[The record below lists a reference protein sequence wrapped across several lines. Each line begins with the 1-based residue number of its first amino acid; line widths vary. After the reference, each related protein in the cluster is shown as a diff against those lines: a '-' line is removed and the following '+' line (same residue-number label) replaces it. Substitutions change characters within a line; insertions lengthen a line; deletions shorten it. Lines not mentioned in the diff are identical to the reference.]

1 MKKIQINQDWLKI
14 YALVAMTIDHVAQYL
29 PVPGAVYQRMF
40 IGRTAFPIFA
50 FLLMYHLC
58 QKQIYEKYV
67 NRLLFFGILTTV
79 VLFPLQP
86 DHRLNI
92 FFTFLFPVLTL
103 WGWDQIR
110 KENMNKIIGVI
121 FAGIILMVMGF
132 LSVFASYSVM
142 GYFYLLC
149 FYAYFCQSA
158 RIWILPL
165 LVSGFL
171 INWDAQIGYGLVSL
185 ITTVFLLQVDM
196 SARYP
201 RLIKSWWLFYV
212 YFPLHLIVILSVRYL
227 LS

>member
-1 MKKIQINQDWLKI
+1 MKKIQINPDKLKI
-14 YALVAMTIDHVAQYL
+14 YALIAMTVDHVAEYL

-67 NRLLFFGILTTV
+67 NRLLFFGILTAV
-79 VLFPLQP
+79 VLFFLQP
-86 DHRLNI
+86 YHQLNI

-103 WGWDQIR
+103 WGWDEIR
-110 KENMNKIIGVI
+110 RENMNKIIGGI
-121 FAGIILMVMGF
+121 FGGIILVFMGF
-132 LSVFASYSVM
+132 LSLFASYFIP

-149 FYAYFCQSA
+149 FYAYFRYDA
-158 RIWILPL
+158 RVWIFPL
-165 LVSGFL
+165 LIFSFL
-171 INWDAQIGYGLVSL
+171 INLDTHIGYGLVSL
-185 ITTVFLLQVDM
+185 ITTLFLLHVDM

-201 RLIKSWWLFYV
+201 RLIKTWWLFYV
-212 YFPLHLIVILSVRYL
+212 YFPLHLILILSVRSL